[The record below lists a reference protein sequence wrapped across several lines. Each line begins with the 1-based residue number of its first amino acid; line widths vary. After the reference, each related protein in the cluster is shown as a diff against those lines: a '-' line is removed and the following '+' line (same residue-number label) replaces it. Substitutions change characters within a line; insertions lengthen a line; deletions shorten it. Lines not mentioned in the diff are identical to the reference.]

1 MKKIAKRK
9 ILSNFFK
16 SSSCH
21 AAISFTIM
29 ETFFCNLWL
38 TIAHCWKFQIVC
50 PSFCPSGSA
59 PPSLILNRRTETA
72 LLIKILSRKQLD
84 YATVFDFSHL
94 KLPFYTLYDTY
105 ERNKKKMQKE
115 INISFLVL
123 WQFTTS
129 FQEYIFQRD
138 KNRLNCILCSL
149 SPPAAECPFRRKW
162 LKILECQFHKR
173 ESR

>member
-1 MKKIAKRK
+1 MHIYHFSTYTIWKEADFINHSMKKIAKK

-84 YATVFDFSHL
+84 SATVFDFSHL

-105 ERNKKKMQKE
+105 ERNKKKMQMQKK
-115 INISFLVL
+115 ITFQFYYYYNLQPLFKNIYFKG
-123 WQFTTS
+123 T
-129 FQEYIFQRD
+129 
-138 KNRLNCILCSL
+138 
-149 SPPAAECPFRRKW
+149 
-162 LKILECQFHKR
+162 KID
-173 ESR
+173 

>member
-1 MKKIAKRK
+1 MQTK
-9 ILSNFFK
+9 LSNFLK
-16 SSSCH
+16 SSPTLLCCNKFH
-21 AAISFTIM
+21 HYGN
-29 ETFFCNLWL
+29 FFCNLWL

-84 YATVFDFSHL
+84 SATVFDFSHL

-105 ERNKKKMQKE
+105 ERNKKKMQMQMQKKNNFS
-115 INISFLVL
+115 ILL
-123 WQFTTS
+123 LLQFTTS

-149 SPPAAECPFRRKW
+149 PTRCWMS
-162 LKILECQFHKR
+162 I
-173 ESR
+173 